1 MSQFDEQYKAALEK
15 LMNDGHEEV
24 NKRTGH
30 KTKSLPGMTF
40 EIEEEF
46 PLLTLRRIPIRI
58 FVAEQIWF
66 ISGSRRPEEF
76 LKNHTN
82 IWDDFTNINGI
93 VTAAYGYRYRHYF
106 GRDQLSKLIELFEKD
121 PSSRHGVVSA
131 WDPASDGLEAK
142 PIRKNVPCPFV
153 YVVNIIDG
161 RLNMHNV
168 VRSNDMILGCP
179 HDAAGFALLQR
190 FLAARL
196 GVKAGKYTHSISH
209 AHIYDVHYHAAEE
222 LISRKAVHPP
232 VELKLRK
239 NDFSLAENLSESLFE
254 RITKKLESQYEPQPP
269 IKGLP
274 IVL

>member
-1 MSQFDEQYKAALEK
+1 
-15 LMNDGHEEV
+15 MNEGAEET
-24 NKRTGH
+24 NQRTGH
-30 KTKSLPGMTF
+30 KTRSLPGMTF
-40 EIEEEF
+40 EIENEF
-46 PLLTLRRIPIRI
+46 PLLTLRQIPIRV

-76 LKNHTN
+76 LRDHTA
-82 IWDDFTNINGI
+82 IWDDFTNINGV

-106 GRDQLSKLIELFEKD
+106 GRDQLGKLISLLEED

-131 WDPASDGLEAK
+131 WDPANDGLEAK
-142 PIRKNVPCPFV
+142 QIRKNVPCPFV
-153 YVVNIIDG
+153 FVVNIIDDA
-161 RLNMHNV
+161 LNLHNI

-196 GVKAGKYTHSISH
+196 GCKVGKYTHSISH
-209 AHIYDVHYHAAEE
+209 AHIYDVHYEAAEE
-222 LISRKAVHPP
+222 LTTRKTSHPP
-232 VELKLRK
+232 IDIKLRK
-239 NDFSLAENLSESLFE
+239 NDISLAEKHSERLFE
-254 RITKKLESQYEPQPP
+254 RISDDLASQYSPQPS